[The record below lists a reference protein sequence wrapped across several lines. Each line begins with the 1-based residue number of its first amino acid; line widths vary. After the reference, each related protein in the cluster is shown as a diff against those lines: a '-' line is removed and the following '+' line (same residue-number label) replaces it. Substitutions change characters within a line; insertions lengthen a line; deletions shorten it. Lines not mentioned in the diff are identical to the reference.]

1 MDVHVVDRSDGAPV
15 SLCPRRATHDR
26 SEKELIEAAKAGCHS
41 AFEDLV
47 QKYEARVFRLAQ
59 RITHCREDAEEAMQN
74 AFLQVVKNLSR
85 FRGDSGFYTWLARI
99 TINEALMKLRQ
110 RRFIEVSIDNSAE
123 TDDGSVLRDIED
135 WGPTPEQRYSQTEL
149 RSILAATIAR
159 LSIGYRTVFQLRD
172 VEGFSTEET
181 AELLGLTASAV
192 KTRLRRA
199 RNQLR
204 WLLNDYLKPPRCKRP
219 TSAAGWTTL
228 LMIDSLPIKALP
240 CPLVQPN
247 RF

>member
-1 MDVHVVDRSDGAPV
+1 MEAQVIDRPSGELI
-15 SLCPRRATHDR
+15 SFCTRKATPDLT
-26 SEKELIEAAKAGCHS
+26 EKELIEAAKCGCRD
-41 AFEDLV
+41 AFEELV
-47 QKYEARVFRLAQ
+47 QKYEARVFCLAQ

-74 AFLQVVKNLSR
+74 AFLQVFKNVSR

-99 TINEALMKLRQ
+99 TINEALMKLRE
-110 RRFIEVSIDNSAE
+110 RRVTEFSIDNSAE
-123 TDDGSVLRDIED
+123 AEDGSLREIED

-149 RSILAATIAR
+149 QSILATTIAK

-181 AELLGLTASAV
+181 AQLLGLTPSAV

-204 WLLNDYLKPPRCKRP
+204 CLLNDYFKPSARKRA
-219 TSAAGWTTL
+219 TSAFGWTTL
-228 LMIDSLPIKALP
+228 LMIDASPAKAAL
-240 CPLVQPN
+240 CPLAHPN
-247 RF
+247 RV